1 MEGRVL
7 PVARKNDWL
16 FIAGMAC
23 YWPAFRNSFF
33 GLIFVD
39 PDHGPGRFDGEYLL
53 LLGCM
58 AVLCIGCLMV
68 PSVVHRLLA
77 ADRRLIPALS
87 VLGSGGLAFAYV
99 AKLAVLPEALMV
111 GSVLCAA
118 VAFLALTFAWF
129 NECVAAQGR
138 NILFYLALSFFLSF
152 VLSLTSLLP
161 TPASLALPLLSW
173 IVSGAAYAAYQPA
186 PTSVGSTAALGTRPN
201 TGLSLGLGKDTISG
215 LVILLVAFLVIGAL
229 VRGFL
234 YSGTV
239 SYSPSQGTYSRRAL
253 SLVLALIIVVIA
265 YRADAGKPPLF
276 RLWALVSLIF
286 FGGLFLVGSL
296 YSFMPELASGV
307 VISGRTFVTLFLWVA
322 LMIAIRQKGLALV
335 PTLGFLFILV
345 ECVSGFCSYFVAP
358 SIARAI
364 DLPASAYLPPFALL
378 MAFILIASTLAFLAL
393 TADKGARDTAE
404 GQAAKA
410 GGAGA
415 GTSGNANGSAGAVTA
430 PGTDASDPLSREVV
444 CALLGEQH
452 GLTEREVEVMVGFS
466 QGNSLRK
473 VAESLFISMS
483 TAQTHVKS
491 LYRKLGIH
499 SKQELID
506 LVSTQM
512 SRTDTTA
519 R

>member
-1 MEGRVL
+1 MEGKAL

-99 AKLAVLPEALMV
+99 AKSAVLPEALMA

-129 NECVAAQGR
+129 NECVVAQGR
-138 NILFYLALSFFLSF
+138 NVLFYLALSFFLSF

-186 PTSVGSTAALGTRPN
+186 PTSDGSTAAPSTRP
-201 TGLSLGLGKDTISG
+201 SLGLGKDTISG
-215 LVILLVAFLVIGAL
+215 LVILLVAFLVIGAI

-364 DLPASAYLPPFALL
+364 DLPASAYLPPFALI

-393 TADKGARDTAE
+393 TADKGTRDPAE

-410 GGAGA
+410 GDAGA
-415 GTSGNANGSAGAVTA
+415 GTRGSANGSASAVSA
-430 PGTDASDPLSREVV
+430 QGIDVSNPLSREAV
-444 CALLGEQH
+444 CTLLGEQH
-452 GLTEREVEVMVGFS
+452 GLTEREVEVMIGFS

-473 VAESLFISMS
+473 VAESLFIFMS